1 MQQANKKT
9 KNRKNKLGSKARK
22 LKALEKY
29 CFNSSLPQPSFQMT
43 KHPPRKDV
51 PRKIEKIEGQE
62 YEMIATVGL
71 SEFVGTGKYLSDAK
85 VNAAL
90 GLLNKLQAMKDE
102 QEKGSLTPPTL

>member
-90 GLLNKLQAMKDE
+90 GLLNKLQAKAE